1 MPEELFNELKNK
13 YESSLKDDFD
23 IVLKTRRTTGF
34 ALGGFFGAILL
45 MMFGGFFGVLNG
57 SGIVFVIGPIVAVGS
72 FIVLI
77 VQMFKGGK
85 GEGAYHT
92 KYYETVVKDLIS
104 IEDSDVKLSLTDEY
118 DFRNV
123 FYTSGFDRTYD
134 RRHVR
139 SEWNMQYGA
148 RNLTIYDVLLEEE
161 STDSDGNTTYTTVF
175 DGLFG
180 VMSLSQAL
188 NDDIY
193 INKSGGIA
201 NRGTEKVNIDSVV
214 FSKQYKVYSTNK
226 VKAMQLLTHD
236 VMDKILEYSE
246 QYKTKFEFR
255 ILNDKLYFRI
265 FNHNTFSNQSKETI
279 SKSELDNDYHN
290 LILFKD
296 VTDIVEKS
304 AYDNGLFS

>member
-1 MPEELFNELKNK
+1 MPEDLYNQLKNK
-13 YESSLKDDFD
+13 YESTLDADFK
-23 IVLKTRRTTGF
+23 VVVKNRRIMGYAVTGF
-34 ALGGFFGAILL
+34 IGSILL
-45 MMFGGFFGVLNG
+45 MMFGGFLGL
-57 SGIVFVIGPIVAVGS
+57 GIIFVVGPVVAIAS
-72 FIVLI
+72 FITLLVM
-77 VQMFKGGK
+77 MFKGNK
-85 GEGAYHT
+85 GENTYHT
-92 KYYETVVKDLIS
+92 KYYETVEKDLIS
-104 IEDSDVKLSLTDEY
+104 TLYNDVNFSLTDEY

-134 RRHVR
+134 RKNVR
-139 SEWNMQYGA
+139 SEWTMLHGLQ
-148 RNLTIYDVLLEEE
+148 RLTIYDVLLEEE

-180 VMSLSQAL
+180 VMYLSHAF

-193 INKSGGIA
+193 VNRSGGIA

-214 FSKQYKVYSTNK
+214 FSKTYKVYATNK

-236 VMDKILEYSE
+236 VMDKILAYTE

-279 SKSELDNDYHN
+279 SKAELENDYHN

-296 VTDIVEKS
+296 ITDLIESS
-304 AYDNGLFS
+304 ARENGMFD